1 MQPPK
6 TTTTAPHLLKI
17 QSQIKKRKGFNKA
30 PAATRRKTLLQKV
43 ETSCDCELKKLKCPL
58 NLNRIRAVMV
68 GNGSV
73 KTVIHFII
81 IIIINEKQMEKK
93 SFAGRVKGKERE
105 N

>member
-1 MQPPK
+1 
-6 TTTTAPHLLKI
+6 
-17 QSQIKKRKGFNKA
+17 
-30 PAATRRKTLLQKV
+30 
-43 ETSCDCELKKLKCPL
+43 
-58 NLNRIRAVMV
+58 MV

-81 IIIINEKQMEKK
+81 TIIINEKQMENK